1 MEGHS
6 YWEKDALLQQY
17 DLIVIGAGIVGLSS
31 SLFFKRSYPDRS
43 ILVIERGQ
51 LPSGASTR
59 NAGFACIGSISEH
72 QADLEHAGEEQIKK
86 RIKKRFE
93 GLQLLKKTL
102 GEDNIGY
109 IACGGYELFTTREA
123 FSAARKHIK
132 KFNRWL
138 VEMMDEQEVYSEGSL
153 NGYPVIENRLE
164 GALHPG
170 KMISTLIKGVQQ
182 AGVDIRW
189 GTPVHGVNQD
199 GTVTLA
205 DRSSF
210 QGEQLLVATNGFARN
225 LLPEVDVQPAR
236 GYVFVTNPIKN
247 LPWRGT
253 FHHDRGYIYFR
264 NIGDRL
270 LLGGARNIVEEDEQT
285 EMFGINSTIKDH
297 LLRFAD
303 EVLKLPGD
311 WKIEHEWS
319 GIMGFTDTKT
329 PLVKRLGEHLS
340 VAVGLS
346 GMGVAIGMEVGREA
360 ANLAN
365 SKSE

>member
-1 MEGHS
+1 MESHS

-17 DLIVIGAGIVGLSS
+17 DLIVIGAGIVGLSL
-31 SLFFKRSYPDRS
+31 SLFFKRSHPDS
-43 ILVIERGQ
+43 SVLVIERGQ

-59 NAGFACIGSISEH
+59 NAGFACIGSITEH

-86 RIKKRFE
+86 RIKRRFE
-93 GLQLLKKTL
+93 GLQLLKKML
-102 GEDNIGY
+102 GEDDIGY
-109 IACGGYELFTTREA
+109 IACGGYELFTTQKT

-138 VEMMDEQEVYSEGSL
+138 VELMDEQDVYSEGSL
-153 NGYPVIENRLE
+153 NGYPVIQNRLE

-170 KMISTLIKGVQQ
+170 KMMYALIKEVQQ

-189 GTPVHGVNQD
+189 GTPVNGVSQD

-205 DRSSF
+205 DGSSF
-210 QGEQLLVATNGFARN
+210 QGEQLLVTTNGFARN
-225 LLPEVDVQPAR
+225 LLPDVNVRPAR
-236 GYVFVTNPIKN
+236 GYVFVTNPIERM
-247 LPWRGT
+247 PWRGT

-270 LLGGARNIVEEDEQT
+270 LLGGARNIAEEDEQT
-285 EMFGINSTIKDH
+285 EKFGINSVIKGH

-311 WKIEHEWS
+311 WQIDHEWS

-360 ANLAN
+360 ANLVN
-365 SKSE
+365 PK